1 MFHYTPKL
9 DPQVAG
15 EFNRFNK
22 FLNRFAFIQF
32 ESKQPKVESKQPKVE
47 SKQSFQ
53 EKLKIKEAL
62 LLPYSQKRAFK
73 IRGKTNL
80 FT

>member
-22 FLNRFAFIQF
+22 FLNRFAFIQI
-32 ESKQPKVESKQPKVE
+32 ESKQPKS
-47 SKQSFQ
+47 SQ

-73 IRGKTNL
+73 IRGETNL

>member
-32 ESKQPKVESKQPKVE
+32 ESKQPKVE